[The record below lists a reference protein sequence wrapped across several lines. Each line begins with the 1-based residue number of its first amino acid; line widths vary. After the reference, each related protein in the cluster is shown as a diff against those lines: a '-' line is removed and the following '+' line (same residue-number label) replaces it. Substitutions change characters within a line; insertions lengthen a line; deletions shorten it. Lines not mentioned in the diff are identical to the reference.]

1 MQSKDQ
7 EQIKWMQERERIR
20 AEVHAELQQ
29 QANTFVQEQ
38 IQLAHTQ
45 MYAEIERRV
54 AEHSGHP
61 QLQSQL
67 EEMEF
72 SQSQNRSQMRQSQ
85 ASDRSV
91 DLNNDMFAPLK
102 EITEKMRQSTI
113 SKSRINP
120 IVMSN
125 GEILSGLIGNATDN
139 EMEF

>member
-1 MQSKDQ
+1 
-7 EQIKWMQERERIR
+7 MQERERIR

-61 QLQSQL
+61 QLHGSQL

-72 SQSQNRSQMRQSQ
+72 SQSQNRSQMRQS
-85 ASDRSV
+85 
-91 DLNNDMFAPLK
+91 
-102 EITEKMRQSTI
+102 
-113 SKSRINP
+113 
-120 IVMSN
+120 
-125 GEILSGLIGNATDN
+125 
-139 EMEF
+139 